1 MFHIRPAKC
10 TSPVRRFFAGATLL
24 LLLASLA
31 LPQAAGAAREGGGR
45 PNIIF
50 ILTDDQG
57 WGDAH
62 FAGHPQV
69 RTPNLDRL
77 AAGGTWFRQFY
88 VAATVCSPSRAAFMT
103 SHCPARH
110 QVHGHFA
117 DSKSNAARSMPDWL
131 DPDVTTLPDLL
142 KKAGYATAH
151 FGKWHLGAGEGAPPP
166 EAYGIDVSK
175 TVNSSGP
182 SLGNEGAEPYFRAK
196 STRLIVDETI
206 EFIRRNQGSPFY
218 VNLWTLLP
226 HAALKPTP
234 EQLAEYAALQPSAD
248 DPAYGA
254 WMQKYLAGAKD
265 LRSQMQVFLASLT
278 DLDTQVGRLLD
289 ALDEMKIS
297 ENTLIVYSSD
307 NGPEDYRIGN
317 AANAG
322 VGSTGVLRG
331 RKRSMYEG
339 GIRTFGLVRWPG
351 HVPAGRVDETS
362 VVGAVD
368 LLPTVASLAGVSLPE
383 GLAPDGEDLSQ
394 LWLGGAFVP
403 RRRPLHWEWLF
414 NVQGAQD
421 GYMPPMLAVRD
432 GGWKL
437 LVNHD
442 GGKAELYDLTRDPAE
457 EHDLAKAEPERV
469 KSLTEKAM
477 AWVRTLPPS
486 PARDLAAR
494 TGRPVDARPP
504 VQAKQAPA
512 AAGQPL
518 AERARVFGV
527 WDTDRDGF
535 ISFKDFQAGLN
546 QHPEAADRFR
556 RRDKDGDGKLSRD
569 EFVNPIGK

>member
-1 MFHIRPAKC
+1 MKVQPLRLRAPHFLTFITLFTLNAMFHIRPAKC
-10 TSPVRRFFAGATLL
+10 TSPVRRFFAGATLP

-322 VGSTGVLRG
+322 VAARACCGAASAACMKEASAPSAWCAGPAMCRRG
-331 RKRSMYEG
+331 GWMKRAWWG
-339 GIRTFGLVRWPG
+339 RWTCCRRWP
-351 HVPAGRVDETS
+351 PW
-362 VVGAVD
+362 
-368 LLPTVASLAGVSLPE
+368 PE
-383 GLAPDGEDLSQ
+383 SACRKA
-394 LWLGGAFVP
+394 W
-403 RRRPLHWEWLF
+403 RR
-414 NVQGAQD
+414 
-421 GYMPPMLAVRD
+421 
-432 GGWKL
+432 
-437 LVNHD
+437 
-442 GGKAELYDLTRDPAE
+442 T
-457 EHDLAKAEPERV
+457 
-469 KSLTEKAM
+469 
-477 AWVRTLPPS
+477 
-486 PARDLAAR
+486 AR
-494 TGRPVDARPP
+494 
-504 VQAKQAPA
+504 
-512 AAGQPL
+512 
-518 AERARVFGV
+518 
-527 WDTDRDGF
+527 
-535 ISFKDFQAGLN
+535 I
-546 QHPEAADRFR
+546 
-556 RRDKDGDGKLSRD
+556 
-569 EFVNPIGK
+569 